1 MLYARLHSPVTKCLD
16 RYSVS
21 FDGEVIVVSSR
32 TAEMDA
38 ARVLLARG
46 IKGPLTFLDATS
58 GKPRVIVDIEKAA
71 KLTVR
76 EDRRGMS
83 FVKYRPMPADA
94 HRSTDSPSQTAEEA
108 SPGSETPNRSEAAL
122 DKLEADT
129 CAAAVAPSNL
139 MTAAYLLKGEAGL
152 RELGF

>member
-1 MLYARLHSPVTKCLD
+1 MPYARLHAPQTKSLD
-16 RYSVS
+16 RYSVE
-21 FDGEVIVVSSR
+21 FDGEIIVVSSR
-32 TAEMDA
+32 TAELDA
-38 ARVLLARG
+38 ARVLKARG
-46 IKGPLTFLDATS
+46 LKGQLTFL
-58 GKPRVIVDIEKAA
+58 GLNNKPRLIVDIERGA

-76 EDRRGMS
+76 EDRRGMG

-94 HRSTDSPSQTAEEA
+94 HRTSAGRSQTGEEA

-129 CAAAVAPSNL
+129 RAAAVAPSNL
-139 MTAAYLLKGEAGL
+139 MQAAYLLKGEAGL